1 MILPRAYSRGIS
13 GVVGICTER
22 ATFSIS
28 SFMVA
33 SEGRLTGAALSLFMA
48 ASLGV
53 GLSVVLWGV
62 ASVWA
67 SVGASGW
74 ASA

>member
-1 MILPRAYSRGIS
+1 M
-13 GVVGICTER
+13 
-22 ATFSIS
+22 
-28 SFMVA
+28 
-33 SEGRLTGAALSLFMA
+33 SLFMA